1 MKRLFILL
9 PLVVLGLTTGAAS
22 GESINACP
30 GLQVCVPV
38 SGPWT
43 VTPARDESG
52 VSPRV
57 EYQLSCPR
65 NYVVGGFRVDLA
77 SYGVDAGFL
86 GRLGSPVE
94 PGVVTSRAAVFYAI
108 YTRDVGSGSSFRPH
122 IGCVPAAGGGAP
134 VQTSYPLRTAAFA
147 PRHATSA
154 TASVPA
160 AVRYVRNVRIRAGRT
175 QEFSVSCRSREH
187 LVVARRALGF
197 FTKQPPS
204 SSLVSAVS
212 TSLSTSRTSMSVS
225 VRSSG
230 SIAGVR
236 TTVQLTA
243 ICAGN
248 G

>member
-1 MKRLFILL
+1 MRRLFILL
-9 PLVVLGLTTGAAS
+9 LLVAVGLTAGAAS
-22 GESINACP
+22 EGANTACP

-38 SGPWT
+38 SGPWA

-52 VSPRV
+52 ASPRV
-57 EYQLSCPR
+57 EYQLTCPR
-65 NYVVGGFRVDLA
+65 KYVVGGFGVDLA

-86 GRLGSPVE
+86 GKLGSPVE
-94 PGVVTSRAAVFYAI
+94 PGVVTSRSAVFYAF

-134 VQTSYPLRTAAFA
+134 VQTSYPLRSAAFA

-175 QEFSVSCRSREH
+175 QEFAVSCRSREH
-187 LVVARRALGF
+187 LVTARRALGF

-230 SIAGVR
+230 SLAGMHI
-236 TTVQLTA
+236 TVQLTA